1 MNMDEYKD
9 KVSELSKDK
18 DAMSQ
23 QIEKNK
29 SGAEDLL
36 KDKEKLN
43 RFLERLEKKLSK
55 IPIAGKYLSDIPVL
69 VSLVKAY
76 VRKEYT
82 EIPLGS
88 IIAIISALIY
98 FLYPIDIIPD
108 FIPMFGYADDAAVIV
123 FAYKMVHDDVDEFK
137 IWREAN
143 K

>member
-1 MNMDEYKD
+1 MDEYKD

-36 KDKEKLN
+36 KDKDKLN

-108 FIPMFGYADDAAVIV
+108 FIPMFGYADDAAVIA